1 MPDSTDSITTY
12 LEMREAQVPAM
23 TPPHRSGMLL
33 RIGEPVPAFYR
44 YLCGQLGG
52 PPVEEDDDALASRLL
67 DDGCDVFVV
76 YLGGVPA
83 AMFELD
89 RRTPDEVQI
98 GRFGV
103 LDGFGGRGLDRYVA
117 ASAIEAAW
125 AHGPQRVW
133 AAARETDDPR
143 RILLLQ
149 WAGFVP
155 YRTTRETTTVD
166 VQPVADS
173 GPSS

>member
-1 MPDSTDSITTY
+1 MPVEPITTY
-12 LEMREAQVPAM
+12 LEMREAQVPAVSA
-23 TPPHRSGMLL
+23 PHRSGMLL
-33 RIGEPVPAFYR
+33 QIGEPAPAFYR

-52 PPVEEDDDALASRLL
+52 PPVEKDDEALAARLVDDAHE
-67 DDGCDVFVV
+67 VFVV

-89 RRTPDEVQI
+89 RRTPGEVEI

-125 AHGPQRVW
+125 AHRPQRVW
-133 AAARETDDPR
+133 AAARAADDPH
-143 RILLLQ
+143 RILMLQ

-155 YRTTRETTTVD
+155 YRTIRETPPGD
-166 VQPVADS
+166 GQPAADR
-173 GPSS
+173 GSSS